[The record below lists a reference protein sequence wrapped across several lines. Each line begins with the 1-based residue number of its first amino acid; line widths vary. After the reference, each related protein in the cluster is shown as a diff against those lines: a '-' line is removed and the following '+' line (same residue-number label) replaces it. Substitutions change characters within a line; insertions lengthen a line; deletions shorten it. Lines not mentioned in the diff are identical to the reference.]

1 MKQWIAVEA
10 SVFSE
15 NPDSTAEWE
24 VVSGFKRFGTIC
36 LVEVK

>member
-15 NPDSTAEWE
+15 NPHSTDEWE

-36 LVEVK
+36 VMEIM